1 MDRYAYLTILYGN
14 IIFILFKLTIL
25 FSIDLDGR
33 SMTLFGR
40 VESCDVRL
48 EHPTISREHAVL
60 QYKPYE
66 EDKELEEGFYLFDLG
81 KVSG

>member
-1 MDRYAYLTILYGN
+1 M
-14 IIFILFKLTIL
+14 